1 MKRELR
7 LFSIGTICC
16 VLFGCDGSDDG
27 VHGHHD
33 VAHETKAGP
42 GEAPNSESAKGT
54 ARTSDAAFRGLDA
67 SPVPMPK
74 RPASRLK
81 AVPQNEAW
89 KTPLQLARFH
99 ADQFLGKARTSH
111 LTGTATALVRGGE
124 FEKATE
130 LALLLPRRVT
140 LNPQW
145 RTGADVDSMLLQVVR
160 NASEK
165 GDSVDSK
172 WLLKVARWIENP
184 ARRALATLEVAT
196 TLAKSGDQEGA
207 LEAIRESR
215 VLVKDDP
222 SIRILPRIAMAQLM
236 VDRKQEAL
244 ATARLAFNRIRAK
257 KSDIM
262 YSMSYQRIGQ
272 VFVRAG
278 ELQEVK
284 RVPTA
289 GGSRFDQATAGSLR
303 VDLAVMMAEE
313 GELTAALEWIGQF
326 PDGDTPEKQNKQ
338 KAYGTI
344 AIGLAGK
351 GDLKQAMQVMSLAE
365 RQLRFSFTTASM
377 KGDMA
382 IAMAT
387 AGKIQEAL
395 KLSRLRGVGSKK
407 VLLAISAAQWDAGQ
421 KVEARETLARAEKA
435 GEGADGLFTK
445 EHQTLLTMA
454 IAYAKTGQKELAVAK
469 IKAAVE
475 AANDYEKNQFTRR
488 SKEHVVAE
496 RLLDILPTV
505 VLAGDQKLTED
516 IVQQAVAMAKKASSL
531 QMAATKLVE
540 AELYQQAL
548 KVVGMMEEA
557 EKKRSAILGMALS
570 LTRTSD
576 PDEFRR
582 FGPAKATS
590 LKNEFTAEE
599 QAFAKTLVT
608 AVQEKTAQPI
618 AKKLTT
624 EEAAEVM
631 AWEIGKW
638 EIRGQGKPAEGQPH
652 TIEMTMEARWKIEGK
667 SIKYKFTVQ
676 ESGKTVNYFGHQEY
690 DTDRGV
696 FVYRSKWGE
705 NPETTSHSRH
715 DLATGTSRAQS
726 VPTTPTAGPITTTV
740 TKRIGA
746 DKTQQRLEVHEK
758 GRLVYSHD
766 VVSTRQS
773 D

>member
-1 MKRELR
+1 MKRQLR

-99 ADQFLGKARTSH
+99 AEQFQGKARTKH

-130 LALLLPRRVT
+130 LALLLPEG
-140 LNPQW
+140 N
-145 RTGADVDSMLLQVVR
+145 VDSVLLQVVR
-160 NASEK
+160 KASEK

-196 TLAKSGDQEGA
+196 TLAKSGDRDGA

-215 VLVKDDP
+215 VLVKEKP
-222 SIRILPRIAMAQLM
+222 GIGVLSEIAIAQLA
-236 VDRKQEAL
+236 VDKKQEAL
-244 ATARLAFNRIRAK
+244 AAARLALSLIRAEK
-257 KSDIM
+257 NDLFYGK
-262 YSMSYQRIGQ
+262 SYQRIGQ

-284 RVPTA
+284 RLPKS
-289 GGSRFDQATAGSLR
+289 GGGLFEQATAGSLR
-303 VDLAVMMAEE
+303 VDLAVMMADE
-313 GELTAALEWIGQF
+313 GELTSSLEWIGQF
-326 PDGDTPEKQNKQ
+326 PLGDTPKKQNKE
-338 KAYGTI
+338 KAYGKI
-344 AIGLAGK
+344 AISLALQ
-351 GDLKQAMQVMSLAE
+351 GDLKQAVQVMKLASQ
-365 RQLRFSFTTASM
+365 QLAIPWSTVHM
-377 KGDMA
+377 KSEMA
-382 IAMAT
+382 IAMVS
-387 AGKIQEAL
+387 AGKVQEAL
-395 KLSRLRGVGSKK
+395 EFSRQRGVGTRE
-407 VLLAISAAQWDAGQ
+407 VLLAISAAQWDAEQ

-435 GEGADGLFTK
+435 GEGADSFFTK
-445 EHQTLLTMA
+445 EHQTLQTMA

-475 AANDYEKNQFTRR
+475 AANDYEKNQFTQR

-496 RLLDILPTV
+496 RLLDMLPTV
-505 VLAGDQKLTED
+505 VLADQKLTED
-516 IVQQAVAMAKKASSL
+516 IVQQAVAMARKASSL

-608 AVQEKTAQPI
+608 AVQEKTAQPT
-618 AKKLTT
+618 ARKLTT

-667 SIKYKFTVQ
+667 SIEYKFTVQ
-676 ESGKTVNYFGHQEY
+676 EGGKTVNYFGHQEY

-715 DLATGTSRAQS
+715 NLATGTSRAQS
-726 VPTTPTAGPITTTV
+726 VPTTPTAGPITNTV

-758 GRLVYSHD
+758 GQLVYSHD